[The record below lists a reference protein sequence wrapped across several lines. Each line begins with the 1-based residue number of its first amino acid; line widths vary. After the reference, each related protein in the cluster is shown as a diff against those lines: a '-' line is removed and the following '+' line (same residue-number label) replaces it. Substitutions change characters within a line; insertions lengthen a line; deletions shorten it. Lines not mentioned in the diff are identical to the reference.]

1 LKRSLFLFFLTILAF
16 PLGVFSEEEES
27 LDLIYQKIS
36 DLEQE
41 IATLRNLIE
50 ENTYLI
56 ERYQEL
62 QQQRYLDLDKRLH
75 NLLSEEQEDLDTE
88 YLNGQQYN
96 STEEI
101 DLYKGALEL
110 FEASRYAEALES
122 FRELIISYPEGAYS
136 ADAYFWSGELYLVQ
150 QLFDDAREHY
160 LVVVELN
167 KALQT
172 KNKRQQN
179 RPLQDKKLSAREN
192 FLKLQ
197 HILMPQIILKRLYI
211 NQSLLSSCIVAR
223 LSIQYPD
230 PLVLLK
236 EDCATFYLNQDIFV
250 AEVLDIVLSD
260 KYFLQSDF

>member
-1 LKRSLFLFFLTILAF
+1 LKKPLFLFFLVILAF
-16 PLGVFSEEEES
+16 PLVVVSEEES
-27 LDLIYQKIS
+27 LDLIYKKIS

-75 NLLSEEQEDLDTE
+75 NLLSEEKEDLVTE
-88 YLNGQQYN
+88 YLNGKQYN

-122 FRELIISYPEGAYS
+122 FRELIISYPEGTYS

-150 QLFDDAREHY
+150 QLFEDAREHY
-160 LVVVELN
+160 LVVVEKFIDHPRVADSLF
-167 KALQT
+167 KLGILERALM
-172 KNKRQQN
+172 N
-179 RPLQDKKLSAREN
+179 D
-192 FLKLQ
+192 
-197 HILMPQIILKRLYI
+197 QIANSYFSRVI
-211 NQSLLSSCIVAR
+211 SE
-223 LSIQYPD
+223 YPD
-230 PLVLLK
+230 TGAAELAKKSL
-236 EDCATFYLNQDIFV
+236 ETSNQ
-250 AEVLDIVLSD
+250 ESN
-260 KYFLQSDF
+260 

>member
-1 LKRSLFLFFLTILAF
+1 MKRSLFLFFLTILAF

-75 NLLSEEQEDLDTE
+75 NLLSEEKEDLATE
-88 YLNGQQYN
+88 YLNGQQHN

-150 QLFDDAREHY
+150 QLFEDAREHY
-160 LVVVELN
+160 LVVNEKFIDHPRVADSLFKLGVLER
-167 KALQT
+167 ALM
-172 KNKRQQN
+172 N
-179 RPLQDKKLSAREN
+179 D
-192 FLKLQ
+192 
-197 HILMPQIILKRLYI
+197 QIANSYFSRVI
-211 NQSLLSSCIVAR
+211 SE
-223 LSIQYPD
+223 YPD
-230 PLVLLK
+230 TGAAELAK
-236 EDCATFYLNQDIFV
+236 KSIEASNQ
-250 AEVLDIVLSD
+250 
-260 KYFLQSDF
+260 KPN

>member
-1 LKRSLFLFFLTILAF
+1 MKRSLFLFFLTILVF

-75 NLLSEEQEDLDTE
+75 NLLSEEKEDLATE

-101 DLYKGALEL
+101 DLYKDALEL

-150 QLFDDAREHY
+150 QLFEDAREHY
-160 LVVVELN
+160 LVVVEKFIDHPRVADSLF
-167 KALQT
+167 KLGVLERALM
-172 KNKRQQN
+172 N
-179 RPLQDKKLSAREN
+179 D
-192 FLKLQ
+192 
-197 HILMPQIILKRLYI
+197 QIANSYFSRVI
-211 NQSLLSSCIVAR
+211 SE
-223 LSIQYPD
+223 YPD
-230 PLVLLK
+230 TG
-236 EDCATFYLNQDIFV
+236 A
-250 AEVLDIVLSD
+250 AELANKSLEAS
-260 KYFLQSDF
+260 K

>member
-1 LKRSLFLFFLTILAF
+1 MKRSLFLFFLTILVF

-75 NLLSEEQEDLDTE
+75 SLLSEEKEDLATE

-150 QLFDDAREHY
+150 QLFEDAREHY
-160 LVVVELN
+160 LVVVEKFIDHPRVADSLF
-167 KALQT
+167 KLGVLETALM
-172 KNKRQQN
+172 N
-179 RPLQDKKLSAREN
+179 D
-192 FLKLQ
+192 
-197 HILMPQIILKRLYI
+197 QIANSYFSRVI
-211 NQSLLSSCIVAR
+211 SE
-223 LSIQYPD
+223 YPD
-230 PLVLLK
+230 TGAAELAK
-236 EDCATFYLNQDIFV
+236 KSIEASNQ
-250 AEVLDIVLSD
+250 
-260 KYFLQSDF
+260 KPN

>member
-1 LKRSLFLFFLTILAF
+1 MKRSLFLFFLTILAF
-16 PLGVFSEEEES
+16 PLGVFSQEEES

-75 NLLSEEQEDLDTE
+75 NLLSEEKENLATE

-101 DLYKGALEL
+101 DLYKSALEL

-122 FRELIISYPEGAYS
+122 FRDLIISYPEGTYS

-150 QLFDDAREHY
+150 QLFEDAREHY
-160 LVVVELN
+160 LVVVEKFNDHPRVADSLFKLGVLERALMNDQIANSYLSKVISEFPDTGAAELAKKSLEASNQELN
-167 KALQT
+167 
-172 KNKRQQN
+172 
-179 RPLQDKKLSAREN
+179 
-192 FLKLQ
+192 
-197 HILMPQIILKRLYI
+197 
-211 NQSLLSSCIVAR
+211 
-223 LSIQYPD
+223 
-230 PLVLLK
+230 
-236 EDCATFYLNQDIFV
+236 
-250 AEVLDIVLSD
+250 
-260 KYFLQSDF
+260 

>member
-1 LKRSLFLFFLTILAF
+1 MKRSLFLFFLTTLVF
-16 PLGVFSEEEES
+16 PLLAFSEEEES

-75 NLLSEEQEDLDTE
+75 DLLSEEKEDLATE

-101 DLYKGALEL
+101 DLYKDALEL

-122 FRELIISYPEGAYS
+122 FRELIISYPEGA
-136 ADAYFWSGELYLVQ
+136 
-150 QLFDDAREHY
+150 
-160 LVVVELN
+160 
-167 KALQT
+167 
-172 KNKRQQN
+172 
-179 RPLQDKKLSAREN
+179 
-192 FLKLQ
+192 
-197 HILMPQIILKRLYI
+197 
-211 NQSLLSSCIVAR
+211 
-223 LSIQYPD
+223 
-230 PLVLLK
+230 
-236 EDCATFYLNQDIFV
+236 
-250 AEVLDIVLSD
+250 
-260 KYFLQSDF
+260 

>member
-1 LKRSLFLFFLTILAF
+1 MKRALFLFFLTILAY
-16 PLGVFSEEEES
+16 PLGVFSQEEES

-75 NLLSEEQEDLDTE
+75 NLLSEEKEDLATE
-88 YLNGQQYN
+88 YLNGQQHN

-150 QLFDDAREHY
+150 QLFEDAREHY
-160 LVVVELN
+160 LVVVEKFIDHPRVADSLF
-167 KALQT
+167 KLGVLERALM
-172 KNKRQQN
+172 N
-179 RPLQDKKLSAREN
+179 D
-192 FLKLQ
+192 
-197 HILMPQIILKRLYI
+197 QIANSYFSRVI
-211 NQSLLSSCIVAR
+211 SE
-223 LSIQYPD
+223 YPD
-230 PLVLLK
+230 TGAAELAK
-236 EDCATFYLNQDIFV
+236 KSIEASNQ
-250 AEVLDIVLSD
+250 
-260 KYFLQSDF
+260 KPN

>member
-1 LKRSLFLFFLTILAF
+1 MKRSLFLFFLTILAF

-75 NLLSEEQEDLDTE
+75 NLLSEEKEDLATE
-88 YLNGQQYN
+88 YSNGQQYK

-150 QLFDDAREHY
+150 QLFEDAREHY
-160 LVVVELN
+160 LVVVEKFIDHPRVADSLF
-167 KALQT
+167 KLGVLERALM
-172 KNKRQQN
+172 N
-179 RPLQDKKLSAREN
+179 D
-192 FLKLQ
+192 
-197 HILMPQIILKRLYI
+197 QIANSYFSRVI
-211 NQSLLSSCIVAR
+211 SE
-223 LSIQYPD
+223 YPD
-230 PLVLLK
+230 TGAAELAK
-236 EDCATFYLNQDIFV
+236 KSIEASNQ
-250 AEVLDIVLSD
+250 
-260 KYFLQSDF
+260 KPN

>member
-1 LKRSLFLFFLTILAF
+1 MKRSLFLFFLTILAF

-27 LDLIYQKIS
+27 LELIYQKIN

-75 NLLSEEQEDLDTE
+75 NLLSEEKEDLATE
-88 YLNGQQYN
+88 YLNGQQHN

-160 LVVVELN
+160 LVVVEKFIDHPRVADSLF
-167 KALQT
+167 KLGVLERALM
-172 KNKRQQN
+172 N
-179 RPLQDKKLSAREN
+179 D
-192 FLKLQ
+192 
-197 HILMPQIILKRLYI
+197 QIANSYFSRVI
-211 NQSLLSSCIVAR
+211 SE
-223 LSIQYPD
+223 YPD
-230 PLVLLK
+230 TGAAELAK
-236 EDCATFYLNQDIFV
+236 KSIEASNQ
-250 AEVLDIVLSD
+250 
-260 KYFLQSDF
+260 KPN

>member
-1 LKRSLFLFFLTILAF
+1 MKRSLFLFFLTILVF

-150 QLFDDAREHY
+150 QLFEDAREHY
-160 LVVVELN
+160 LVVVEKFIDHPRVADSLF
-167 KALQT
+167 KLGVLERALM
-172 KNKRQQN
+172 N
-179 RPLQDKKLSAREN
+179 D
-192 FLKLQ
+192 
-197 HILMPQIILKRLYI
+197 QIANSYFSRVI
-211 NQSLLSSCIVAR
+211 SE
-223 LSIQYPD
+223 YPD
-230 PLVLLK
+230 TGAAELAK
-236 EDCATFYLNQDIFV
+236 KSIEASNQ
-250 AEVLDIVLSD
+250 
-260 KYFLQSDF
+260 KPN

>member
-1 LKRSLFLFFLTILAF
+1 MKRSNFLFLLTILAF
-16 PLGVFSEEEES
+16 PLEVFSEEEES

-36 DLEQE
+36 ELEQE

-75 NLLSEEQEDLDTE
+75 NLLSEEKEDLATE
-88 YLNGQQYN
+88 YLNGQQHN

-150 QLFDDAREHY
+150 QLFEDAREHY
-160 LVVVELN
+160 LVVVEKFIDHPRVADSLF
-167 KALQT
+167 KLGVLERALM
-172 KNKRQQN
+172 N
-179 RPLQDKKLSAREN
+179 D
-192 FLKLQ
+192 
-197 HILMPQIILKRLYI
+197 QIANSYFSRVI
-211 NQSLLSSCIVAR
+211 SE
-223 LSIQYPD
+223 YPD
-230 PLVLLK
+230 TGAAELAKKSK
-236 EDCATFYLNQDIFV
+236 EASNQ
-250 AEVLDIVLSD
+250 
-260 KYFLQSDF
+260 KPN

>member
-1 LKRSLFLFFLTILAF
+1 MKRPLFLFFLVILAF
-16 PLGVFSEEEES
+16 PLVVVSEEES
-27 LDLIYQKIS
+27 LDLIYKKIS

-75 NLLSEEQEDLDTE
+75 NLLSEEKEDLVTE

-122 FRELIISYPEGAYS
+122 FRELIISYPEGTYS

-150 QLFDDAREHY
+150 QLFEDAREHY
-160 LVVVELN
+160 LVVVEKFIDHPRVVDSLF
-167 KALQT
+167 KLGILERALM
-172 KNKRQQN
+172 N
-179 RPLQDKKLSAREN
+179 D
-192 FLKLQ
+192 
-197 HILMPQIILKRLYI
+197 QIANSYFSRVI
-211 NQSLLSSCIVAR
+211 SE
-223 LSIQYPD
+223 YPD
-230 PLVLLK
+230 TGAAELAKKSL
-236 EDCATFYLNQDIFV
+236 ETSNQ
-250 AEVLDIVLSD
+250 ESN
-260 KYFLQSDF
+260 

>member
-1 LKRSLFLFFLTILAF
+1 MKRSLFLFFLTILAF
-16 PLGVFSEEEES
+16 PLGIFSEEEES
-27 LDLIYQKIS
+27 LGLIYQKIS
-36 DLEQE
+36 DLERE

-75 NLLSEEQEDLDTE
+75 NLLSEEKEDLATE
-88 YLNGQQYN
+88 YLNGQQHN

-150 QLFDDAREHY
+150 QLFEDAREHY
-160 LVVVELN
+160 LVVVEKFNDHPRVADSLF
-167 KALQT
+167 KLGVLERALM
-172 KNKRQQN
+172 N
-179 RPLQDKKLSAREN
+179 D
-192 FLKLQ
+192 
-197 HILMPQIILKRLYI
+197 QIANSYFSRVI
-211 NQSLLSSCIVAR
+211 SE
-223 LSIQYPD
+223 YPD
-230 PLVLLK
+230 TG
-236 EDCATFYLNQDIFV
+236 A
-250 AEVLDIVLSD
+250 AELANKSLEAS
-260 KYFLQSDF
+260 K

>member
-1 LKRSLFLFFLTILAF
+1 MKRSLFLFFLTILAF

-75 NLLSEEQEDLDTE
+75 DLLSEEKEDLATE
-88 YLNGQQYN
+88 YLNGQQHN

-150 QLFDDAREHY
+150 QLFEDAREHY
-160 LVVVELN
+160 LVVVEKFIDHPRVADSLF
-167 KALQT
+167 KLGVLERALM
-172 KNKRQQN
+172 N
-179 RPLQDKKLSAREN
+179 D
-192 FLKLQ
+192 
-197 HILMPQIILKRLYI
+197 QIANSYFSRVI
-211 NQSLLSSCIVAR
+211 SE
-223 LSIQYPD
+223 YPD
-230 PLVLLK
+230 TGAAELAK
-236 EDCATFYLNQDIFV
+236 KSIEASNQ
-250 AEVLDIVLSD
+250 
-260 KYFLQSDF
+260 KPN

>member
-1 LKRSLFLFFLTILAF
+1 MKRSLFLFFLTILAF

-75 NLLSEEQEDLDTE
+75 DLLSEEKEDLATE

-150 QLFDDAREHY
+150 QLFEDAREHY
-160 LVVVELN
+160 LVVVEKFNDHPRVADSLF
-167 KALQT
+167 KLGVLERALMNDQ
-172 KNKRQQN
+172 
-179 RPLQDKKLSAREN
+179 
-192 FLKLQ
+192 
-197 HILMPQIILKRLYI
+197 
-211 NQSLLSSCIVAR
+211 VAKSYFSR
-223 LSIQYPD
+223 VISEYPD
-230 PLVLLK
+230 TGAAELAK
-236 EDCATFYLNQDIFV
+236 KSIETLNQ
-250 AEVLDIVLSD
+250 ELN
-260 KYFLQSDF
+260 

>member
-1 LKRSLFLFFLTILAF
+1 MKRALFLFFLTILAY
-16 PLGVFSEEEES
+16 PLGVFSQEEES

-75 NLLSEEQEDLDTE
+75 NLLSEEKENLATE

-101 DLYKGALEL
+101 DLYKSALEL

-122 FRELIISYPEGAYS
+122 FRELIISYPEGTYS

-150 QLFDDAREHY
+150 QLFEDAREHY
-160 LVVVELN
+160 LVVVEKFNDHPRVADSLFKLGVLERALMNDQIANSYLSKVISEFPDTGAAELAKKSLEASNQELN
-167 KALQT
+167 
-172 KNKRQQN
+172 
-179 RPLQDKKLSAREN
+179 
-192 FLKLQ
+192 
-197 HILMPQIILKRLYI
+197 
-211 NQSLLSSCIVAR
+211 
-223 LSIQYPD
+223 
-230 PLVLLK
+230 
-236 EDCATFYLNQDIFV
+236 
-250 AEVLDIVLSD
+250 
-260 KYFLQSDF
+260 

>member
-1 LKRSLFLFFLTILAF
+1 MKRSLFLFFLTILAF

-75 NLLSEEQEDLDTE
+75 NLLSEEKEDLATE

-160 LVVVELN
+160 LVVVEKFNDHPRVADSLF
-167 KALQT
+167 KLGLLERALM
-172 KNKRQQN
+172 N
-179 RPLQDKKLSAREN
+179 D
-192 FLKLQ
+192 
-197 HILMPQIILKRLYI
+197 QIADSYFSRVI
-211 NQSLLSSCIVAR
+211 SE
-223 LSIQYPD
+223 YPD
-230 PLVLLK
+230 TG
-236 EDCATFYLNQDIFV
+236 A
-250 AEVLDIVLSD
+250 AELANKSLEAS
-260 KYFLQSDF
+260 K

>member
-1 LKRSLFLFFLTILAF
+1 MKRSLFFFFLTILAF

-27 LDLIYQKIS
+27 LELIYQKIN

-75 NLLSEEQEDLDTE
+75 NLLSEEKEDRATE
-88 YLNGQQYN
+88 YSNGQQYN

-150 QLFDDAREHY
+150 QLFEDAREHY
-160 LVVVELN
+160 LVVVEKFIDHPRVADSLF
-167 KALQT
+167 KLGVLERALM
-172 KNKRQQN
+172 N
-179 RPLQDKKLSAREN
+179 D
-192 FLKLQ
+192 
-197 HILMPQIILKRLYI
+197 QIANSYFSRVI
-211 NQSLLSSCIVAR
+211 SE
-223 LSIQYPD
+223 YPD
-230 PLVLLK
+230 TG
-236 EDCATFYLNQDIFV
+236 A
-250 AEVLDIVLSD
+250 AELANKSLEAS
-260 KYFLQSDF
+260 K